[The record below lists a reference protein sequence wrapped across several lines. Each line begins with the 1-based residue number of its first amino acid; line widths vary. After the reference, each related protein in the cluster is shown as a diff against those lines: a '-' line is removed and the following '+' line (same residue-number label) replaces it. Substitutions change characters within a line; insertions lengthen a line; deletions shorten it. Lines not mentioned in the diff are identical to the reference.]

1 MARTPGG
8 RHVPLLAGITA
19 TVMGMDGT
27 RLVASDLDGTLLA
40 PEQTVSERTRAAL
53 AAAREAGITVVLV
66 TGRQPRSLA
75 PIAERIGV
83 GGIAICANG
92 ALIWDLDTGTM
103 VDSAPLAAEVATRLV
118 HALREA
124 VPGVLLAVELEERF
138 GREPGWA
145 EGSSPVEP
153 GARESDALE
162 LITGPVIKLLARH
175 PSLPFAEFSKRVSR
189 AVGDDAVATWADLRL
204 VEISAAGVT
213 KAFALERLCQRL
225 GIDASEVV
233 AVGDMPNDL
242 AMLRW
247 AGTAVAVANAT
258 QEVLEAADEVT
269 ASNVEDGVAQLL
281 ERILRGDG
289 LASASGRQESD
300 SDRLIRRSGRSGRSG

>member
-1 MARTPGG
+1 
-8 RHVPLLAGITA
+8 
-19 TVMGMDGT
+19 MDGV
-27 RLVASDLDGTLLA
+27 RLVASDLDGTLLV

-66 TGRQPRSLA
+66 TGRQPRSLG

-103 VDSAPLAAEVATRLV
+103 VDSAPLAAEAATRLV

-124 VPGVLLAVELEERF
+124 VPGVLLAVELEEGF

-145 EGSSPVEP
+145 EDSSPVER
-153 GARESDALE
+153 AREADALE

-175 PSLPFAEFSKRVSR
+175 PSLPFAEFSERASR
-189 AVGDDAVATWADLRL
+189 AVGDDAVATWAGLRL

-225 GIDASEVV
+225 GIEASEVV

-247 AGTAVAVANAT
+247 AGTAVAVANAA

-281 ERILRGDG
+281 ERILQANSGE
-289 LASASGRQESD
+289 SAFGRRLID
-300 SDRLIRRSGRSGRSG
+300 SDRQSRSG

>member
-1 MARTPGG
+1 
-8 RHVPLLAGITA
+8 
-19 TVMGMDGT
+19 MDGV
-27 RLVASDLDGTLLA
+27 RLVASDLDGTLLV

-66 TGRQPRSLA
+66 TGRQPRSLG
-75 PIAERIGV
+75 PIAKRIGV

-103 VDSAPLAAEVATRLV
+103 VDSAPLAAEAATRLV

-124 VPGVLLAVELEERF
+124 VPGVLLAVELEEGF
-138 GREPGWA
+138 GREPGWV
-145 EGSSPVEP
+145 EDSSPVEP
-153 GARESDALE
+153 EAREADALE

-175 PSLPFAEFSKRVSR
+175 PSLPFAEFSEQASR
-189 AVGDDAVATWADLRL
+189 AVGDDAVATWAGLRL

-225 GIDASEVV
+225 GIEASEVV

-281 ERILRGDG
+281 ERILQANSGE
-289 LASASGRQESD
+289 SAFGR
-300 SDRLIRRSGRSGRSG
+300 RLIDSERQSRSG